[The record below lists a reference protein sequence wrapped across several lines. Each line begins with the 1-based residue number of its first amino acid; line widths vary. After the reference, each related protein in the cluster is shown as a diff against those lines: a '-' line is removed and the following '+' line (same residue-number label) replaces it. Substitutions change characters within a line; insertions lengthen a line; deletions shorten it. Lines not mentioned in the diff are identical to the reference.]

1 MIRIVIITV
10 FLFVFLLMFIYRG
23 AVGRIERKNQTTG
36 EYQDLGPV
44 SEKEDIAFM
53 EGRHKKLA
61 FYQAL
66 IGSLVWSFVAFS
78 IMYFIA
84 YGLVTI

>member
-1 MIRIVIITV
+1 MLRILLITV
-10 FLFVFLLMFIYRG
+10 FLFFFLLIFLYRG

-61 FYQAL
+61 FFHIY
-66 IGSLVWSFVAFS
+66 
-78 IMYFIA
+78 
-84 YGLVTI
+84 

>member
-1 MIRIVIITV
+1 MILIVLITV
-10 FLFVFLLMFIYRG
+10 FLFLFFLMLNYRG
-23 AVGRIERKNQTTG
+23 AVGRIERKNQITG

-66 IGSLVWSFVAFS
+66 IESLIWSLIAFS
-78 IMYFIA
+78 IMYFIT
-84 YGLVTI
+84 Y

>member
-1 MIRIVIITV
+1 MILIVLITV
-10 FLFVFLLMFIYRG
+10 FLFLFFLMLNYRG
-23 AVGRIERKNQTTG
+23 AVGRIERKNQITG

-66 IGSLVWSFVAFS
+66 IGSLIWSLIAFS
-78 IMYFIA
+78 IMYFIT
-84 YGLVTI
+84 Y

>member
-1 MIRIVIITV
+1 MLRILLITV
-10 FLFVFLLMFIYRG
+10 FLFFFLLIFLYRG

-61 FYQAL
+61 FFQAL
-66 IGSLVWSFVAFS
+66 IGSLVWSFIAFG
-78 IMYFIA
+78 IMYFIVS
-84 YGLVTI
+84 GLF

>member
-1 MIRIVIITV
+1 MILIVLITIV
-10 FLFVFLLMFIYRG
+10 LFIFLLMFNYRG

-66 IGSLVWSFVAFS
+66 IGALIWSLIAFS
-78 IMYFIA
+78 IMYFISA
-84 YGLVTI
+84 K

>member
-1 MIRIVIITV
+1 MILIVLITV
-10 FLFVFLLMFIYRG
+10 FLFLFFLMLNYRG

-66 IGSLVWSFVAFS
+66 IESLIWSLIAFS
-78 IMYFIA
+78 IMYFIT
-84 YGLVTI
+84 Y